1 MSAKRETALT
11 QLLPQLEISS
21 LARPIDLRLVMDRS
35 EIIIDFGSGM
45 GDHAIELAAS
55 NPETGVLAIDVH
67 TVGLCEVAGAATEH
81 KLKNIRTH
89 HGDGLDVL
97 SGWLTPE
104 TISQVH
110 IMFPDPWPKA
120 RHHKRRLIQ
129 PQVVSQIVQ
138 VLRPGGSICFTT
150 DDPNYF
156 DHAVGVFESDVNLT
170 AVLGNWEP
178 PLTTYHK
185 RALRLGNPVNTVQ
198 YSKLGI

>member
-1 MSAKRETALT
+1 M
-11 QLLPQLEISS
+11 
-21 LARPIDLRLVMDRS
+21 DLRLVMARS

-45 GDHAIELAAS
+45 GDHAIELAS
-55 NPETGVLAIDVH
+55 NNPDIGVLAMDVH
-67 TVGLCEVAGAATEH
+67 TVGLCEVASHASERE
-81 KLKNIRTH
+81 LKNIRTH

-104 TISQVH
+104 SISQVH
-110 IMFPDPWPKA
+110 VLFPDPWPKA

-129 PQVVSQIVQ
+129 SQVVSQIVQ
-138 VLRPGGSICFTT
+138 VLRPGGSVCFTT

-156 DHAVGVFESDVNLT
+156 EHAVAVFDSDVNLR
-170 AVLGNWEP
+170 AVLGNWEA

-185 RALRLGNPVNTVQ
+185 RALRLGNPINTVQ